1 MHARFV
7 LERLVRTFT
16 FYFRGK
22 PLVAVGG
29 RDEAVQGLVA
39 GAVHVDRENS
49 AVAAG
54 AIGTAAV
61 VGRSVKG
68 RTAQHHR
75 AERLVSVRRRIGE
88 RMQDIEAGAIRV
100 HCEHHAAAGGSLV
113 RRPVKGQTG
122 NDRRVVVRIGSVR
135 ATGE

>member
-1 MHARFV
+1 M
-7 LERLVRTFT
+7 
-16 FYFRGK
+16 
-22 PLVAVGG
+22 
-29 RDEAVQGLVA
+29 QGLIT

-100 HCEHHAAAGGSLV
+100 HLEHRSITRTAAVAGRPVKRAASLV